1 MSKFSTY
8 QLSDGGLYIGELND
22 HGLPHSSL
30 ATCTWPNGTAYR
42 GSWIN
47 GTMCGVGSMY
57 ENGAIKYRGYWW
69 KGELIHIFGTEELP
83 RPETKLPKNKN
94 KIAALLVGCSYEDVD
109 KPLPCCVHE
118 VDEIGKKMSEIGI
131 DVTVLKNATREEIQQ
146 GLIELSN
153 KNEKFDHAIFYF
165 SGHGAILGG
174 YHVLLDI
181 ESEPMALE
189 TNVIRTFNGTNYK
202 NIIIVHDAC
211 NVILPISQET
221 IDKLHERGEQMY
233 ENNQTQARNVL
244 YAFSSLNGYPSIG
257 ALDDDLGMFALAFI
271 ENIQKKNVP
280 VIKMFDNITR
290 FVLDYSQKVC
300 GRYIEIPNV
309 TKVMFDED
317 FCLYE
322 PEE

>member
-22 HGLPHSSL
+22 NGLPHSSQ

-47 GTMCGVGSMY
+47 GTICGVGTMY

-94 KIAALLVGCSYEDVD
+94 KIAALLVGCSYEDGN

-118 VDEIGKKMSEIGI
+118 VDEIGKKMSAIGI

-189 TNVIRTFNGTNYK
+189 TNVIRTFNETNYK

-221 IDKLHERGEQMY
+221 IDQLHDQEQMIK
-233 ENNQTQARNVL
+233 NNHTQARNLL
-244 YAFSSLNGYPSIG
+244 YAFSSLNGKPSF
-257 ALDDDLGMFALAFI
+257 ASSDKLGMFALAFI
-271 ENIQKKNVP
+271 ENLQKKKVP
-280 VIKMFDNITR
+280 VVRMFDDITK
-290 FVLDYSQKVC
+290 FVLDYSQKVHGC
-300 GRYIEIPNV
+300 YLETPNV